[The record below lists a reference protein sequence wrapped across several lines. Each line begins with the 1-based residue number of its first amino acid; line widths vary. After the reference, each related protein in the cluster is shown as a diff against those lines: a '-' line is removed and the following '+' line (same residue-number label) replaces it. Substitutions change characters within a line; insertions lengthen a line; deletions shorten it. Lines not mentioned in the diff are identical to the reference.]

1 MIDLIT
7 NNQKNAIKHIIS
19 TPVFFS
25 ACRNTPAPYTKQY
38 KKNQIIVL
46 DDYD

>member
-19 TPVFFS
+19 LVFLS
-25 ACRNTPAPYTKQY
+25 ACRKTPAPYTKQY